1 MNCPLE
7 SEENSA
13 LLLAY
18 SSGRLDAESAVGVLR
33 HLDACPACRTFVQS
47 QAAVWESLDSWQAA
61 PVSADFDRRL
71 YQRIEQQV
79 SWWDRLLRPVR
90 PLLSIQGLPIAAA
103 AGVLIM
109 AGILLDRQA
118 VIVPPSVPESAQVD
132 ALQPD
137 QVQHAVNELEML
149 NQFNRL
155 MHSDGAD
162 PNAKM

>member
-18 SSGRLDAESAVGVLR
+18 SSGRLDAESAVQVLR
-33 HLDACPACRTFVQS
+33 HLDTCPACQSFVQS
-47 QAAVWESLDSWQAA
+47 QAAVWESLDDWHAA

-71 YQRIEQQV
+71 HERIERQMA
-79 SWWDRLLRPVR
+79 WWDRLLRPVR
-90 PLLSIQGLPIAAA
+90 PLLSVRGLPIAAA

-109 AGILLDRQA
+109 AGVLLERPTA
-118 VIVPPSVPESAQVD
+118 VLPPAIPQSAQ
-132 ALQPD
+132 AETLQPD

-149 NQFNRL
+149 NQFDRL
-155 MHSDGAD
+155 MHADAGD